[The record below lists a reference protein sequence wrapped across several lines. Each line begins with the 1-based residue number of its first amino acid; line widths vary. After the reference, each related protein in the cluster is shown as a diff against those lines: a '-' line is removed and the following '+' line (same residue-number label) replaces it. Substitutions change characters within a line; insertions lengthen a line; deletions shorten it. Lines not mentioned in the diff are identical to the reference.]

1 MFMLFWVGKKKK
13 EKALLLVFVSAA
25 GQNSSFWDIW
35 QSEGTQETL
44 LLLIFL
50 LLFLLLLVFSLS
62 SPDTEQLSVGLRT
75 QLFVEMVNPLCYFT
89 PTFIRVYL
97 DFNHSFCPL
106 HCCWQNK
113 FNGVIQQEP
122 SVDVTSQFFHFNS
135 FLKT

>member
-44 LLLIFL
+44 FLLLIFL

-122 SVDVTSQFFHFNS
+122 SVDVTTQLFP
-135 FLKT
+135 L